1 MLTVK
6 DLTFGYGENTI
17 LDNFNAELQNG
28 KIIAITGVSGVG
40 KTTLLNL
47 IAGLLPAPAGS
58 IESDFTRPAYI
69 FQDHRLFPWLSALD
83 NVNIVCNDKN
93 IASQTLSLLFE
104 DESVAY
110 KFPSELSG
118 GMKQRISIARA
129 LAFDADVIFMDEPF
143 KSLDE
148 QTKKRTRDTLFGYI
162 REKGISGIIVTHD
175 PDDLPYCDSI
185 IELGADGKILQ
196 QTQFE

>member
-58 IESDFTRPAYI
+58 IESDFKKPAYI
-69 FQDHRLFPWLSALD
+69 FQDHRLFPWLTALD
-83 NVNIVCNDKN
+83 NVNVVCNDKN
-93 IASQTLSLLFE
+93 IASEMLSLLFGG
-104 DESVAY
+104 ESVAN
-110 KFPSELSG
+110 KFPDELSG
-118 GMKQRISIARA
+118 GMKQRVSIARA

-148 QTKKRTRDTLFGYI
+148 QTKKHTRDTLFGYI
-162 REKGISGIIVTHD
+162 HKKGISGIIVTHD
-175 PDDLPYCDSI
+175 PDDLPFCDSV
-185 IELGADGKILQ
+185 IELGLV
-196 QTQFE
+196 

>member
-6 DLTFGYGENTI
+6 DLTFGYGEKTVLN
-17 LDNFNAELQNG
+17 NFNAEFQDG
-28 KIIAITGVSGVG
+28 KIIAITGTSGIG

-47 IAGLLPAPAGS
+47 MAGLLPAPAGS
-58 IESDFTRPAYI
+58 ISSDFKKPAYI
-69 FQDHRLFPWLSALD
+69 FQDHRLFPWLTALD
-83 NVNIVCNDKN
+83 NVDIVCNDKN
-93 IASQTLSLLFE
+93 IAADMLSLLFD
-104 DESVAY
+104 DESVAH

-175 PDDLPYCDSI
+175 LDDLLYCDSV
-185 IELGADGKILQ
+185 IELGSN
-196 QTQFE
+196 

>member
-6 DLTFGYGENTI
+6 DLTFGYGERTI
-17 LDNFNAELQNG
+17 LEKFNAEFQDG
-28 KIIAITGVSGVG
+28 KIVAITGASGVG

-47 IAGLLPAPAGS
+47 IAGLLPAPEGS
-58 IESDFTRPAYI
+58 ITSDFKKPAYI

-93 IASQTLSLLFE
+93 IASNVLSLLFD
-104 DESVAY
+104 DESVAD
-110 KFPSELSG
+110 KFPDELSG
-118 GMKQRISIARA
+118 GMKQRVSIARA
-129 LAFDADVIFMDEPF
+129 IAFDADVIFMDEPF

-175 PDDLPYCDSI
+175 PDDLTYCDSV
-185 IELGADGKILQ
+185 IEL
-196 QTQFE
+196 

>member
-104 DESVAY
+104 DESVAD

-175 PDDLPYCDSI
+175 PDDLPFCDSV
-185 IELGADGKILQ
+185 IELGLV
-196 QTQFE
+196 